1 MIRAF
6 ILTTLAILAALTIL
20 ATSFVSLTLCGILA
34 ALAALAVV
42 GVGLYRYVTRDND
55 CGYSATV
62 FGAPVNAAPPVVSR
76 TVHTPA
82 VAFAVIEG
90 GMKPALRDDILRRDP
105 LAYPL
110 TKRPTWPNEIGAS
123 E

>member
-20 ATSFVSLTLCGILA
+20 ATSFVSLTLCGILT

-42 GVGLYRYVTRDND
+42 GVGLYRYVHTADD
-55 CGYSATV
+55 CGYSSTPY
-62 FGAPVNAAPPVVSR
+62 GQHVNEVNVAPPIVISR
-76 TVHTPA
+76 IVHTPA
-82 VAFAVIEG
+82 AAFAVIEG
-90 GMKPALRDDILRRDP
+90 G
-105 LAYPL
+105 
-110 TKRPTWPNEIGAS
+110 KRPVWDTEIWGAP